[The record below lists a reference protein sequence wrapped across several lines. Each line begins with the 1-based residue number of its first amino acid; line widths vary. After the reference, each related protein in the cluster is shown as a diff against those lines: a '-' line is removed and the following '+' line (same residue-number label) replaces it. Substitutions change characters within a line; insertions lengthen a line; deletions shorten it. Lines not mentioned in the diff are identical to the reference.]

1 MDAARGI
8 AETGGMSSDRT
19 LRVVFRA
26 AALGLALTLAAYG
39 GLFAALAW
47 PDPLFRH
54 ARGGGLV
61 TFHATSSLPPEA
73 TTLAEKV
80 TAAFVASPLGLPAH
94 EVDIW
99 LVDEGWPVRL
109 FFAGSP
115 RASGLTYPVTSTR
128 NVFLR
133 HADIEANR
141 LRRGSMV
148 VPPPR
153 TLSYY
158 LIHEI
163 THLMVADRV
172 GAWRIVRMPRW
183 VNEGFADYVALGPA
197 LRGWWNLP
205 PQARHCPRRSGAPT
219 GARGSASRSHLSG
232 CRAISTRF
240 SRSTWRCR
248 RAGPVRWLRNS
259 ALRVPGVA
267 PNLCP
272 RRDAGTQPCWPTR
285 KSC

>member
-8 AETGGMSSDRT
+8 AKTVFMSSDRT
-19 LRVVFRA
+19 LHVVFRA
-26 AALGLALTLAAYG
+26 AVLGLSLTLAAYG

-54 ARGGGLV
+54 ARGAGLV
-61 TFHATSSLPPEA
+61 TFHAMDPLPVEA
-73 TTLAEKV
+73 TALAEQV
-80 TAAFVASPLGLPAH
+80 TAAFAVSPLGLPAH

-133 HADIEANR
+133 HADIPANR
-141 LRRGSMV
+141 LRRGTLT

-153 TLSYY
+153 TLRYY

-163 THLMVADRV
+163 THLMVAERV

-197 LRGWWNLP
+197 P
-205 PQARHCPRRSGAPT
+205 PRMIELSAAGAPLPASVWGT
-219 GARGSASRSHLSG
+219 YGQERVCVTLSLARLSG
-232 CRAISTRF
+232 DLDALF
-240 SRSTWRCR
+240 ALDVEMQ
-248 RAGPVRWLRNS
+248 AGGACPL
-259 ALRVPGVA
+259 VPQFGI
-267 PNLCP
+267 
-272 RRDAGTQPCWPTR
+272 AGAGGGT
-285 KSC
+285 

>member
-8 AETGGMSSDRT
+8 AETGVMSSDRT

-26 AALGLALTLAAYG
+26 AVLGLVLTLAAYG

-47 PDPLFRH
+47 PDPLFRQ

-61 TFHATSSLPPEA
+61 TFHATEPLPPEA
-73 TTLAEKV
+73 TVLAEQV
-80 TAAFVASPLGLPAH
+80 TAAFAASPLGLPAH

-99 LVDEGWPVRL
+99 LVDEGWPVRI
-109 FFAGSP
+109 FFAGSS
-115 RASGLTYPVTSTR
+115 RASGLTYPVASTR

-133 HADIEANR
+133 HANIEANR
-141 LRRGSMV
+141 LRRGAMV

-163 THLMVADRV
+163 THLMVAERV

-197 LRGWWNLP
+197 P
-205 PQARHCPRRSGAPT
+205 PGMVELAASGARLP
-219 GARGSASRSHLSG
+219 ASVWGTYGQERVCVTLALERLSG
-232 CRAISTRF
+232 DLDALFALDVDMQASGACPMVPQFGIAS
-240 SRSTWRCR
+240 
-248 RAGPVRWLRNS
+248 AG
-259 ALRVPGVA
+259 G
-267 PNLCP
+267 
-272 RRDAGTQPCWPTR
+272 GT
-285 KSC
+285 

>member
-1 MDAARGI
+1 
-8 AETGGMSSDRT
+8 MSSDRT
-19 LRVVFRA
+19 LRVVFRGA
-26 AALGLALTLAAYG
+26 VLGLVLTLVAYG
-39 GLFAALAW
+39 GLLMALAW

-54 ARGGGLV
+54 ARGVGLV
-61 TFHATSSLPPEA
+61 TFNATVPLPPEA
-73 TTLAEKV
+73 TTLAEQV

-94 EVDIW
+94 ELDIW

-115 RASGLTYPVTSTR
+115 RASGLTYPVASTR

-133 HADIEANR
+133 HADIAANR
-141 LRRGSMV
+141 LRRGAMV

-183 VNEGFADYVALGPA
+183 VNEGVADYVALGPA
-197 LRGWWNLP
+197 P
-205 PQARHCPRRSGAPT
+205 PGMVALAASGAPLP
-219 GARGSASRSHLSG
+219 ASVWGTYGRERVCVTLALERLSG
-232 CRAISTRF
+232 DLDALFALDAELPPGGPCPMVPQFGIAS
-240 SRSTWRCR
+240 
-248 RAGPVRWLRNS
+248 AG
-259 ALRVPGVA
+259 G
-267 PNLCP
+267 
-272 RRDAGTQPCWPTR
+272 GT
-285 KSC
+285 